1 MTDHDPS
8 LEHDTLRHR
17 GTDAYELDPL
27 TQRIIGCAI
36 EVHRQLGPGLMEA
49 TYEEALCIELRDQ
62 EISFIRQAGVPVF
75 YKEHLIGEHRPDLVV
90 QDRVVVEVKSV
101 ERLIGVHQAQLL
113 AYMRLLKKPVGLLL
127 NFNSEVLRTGIR
139 RLVI

>member
-1 MTDHDPS
+1 MTIPNS
-8 LEHDTLRHR
+8 PLENDTQRHR
-17 GTDAYELDPL
+17 GTEAVQYDPL
-27 TQRIIGCAI
+27 THRIIGCAI

-49 TYEEALCIELRDQ
+49 TYEEAMCIELRDQ
-62 EISFIRQAGVPVF
+62 GISFVRQAGVPVF
-75 YKEHLIGEHRPDLVV
+75 YKGHLIGEHRPDLVV